1 MASFLGRAM
10 RHPFSATNEAMLRLA
25 EHPKTRDFARS
36 LDYADLPENW
46 ASDREIIR
54 LANDA
59 YMQVGIDSPFF
70 QAWNRGSKLV
80 DENGIP
86 IVFYHGSQTKG
97 LRTIDPDATTAVPE
111 GMGSAFIVRHPGTAL
126 AYAGRPGPHLQDA
139 GYQNLRN
146 AVAGAISDGGSIAVP
161 DIRPGVP
168 QGSQRFY
175 HLTRAEYENPK
186 LREQLSRSLMS
197 DALDDVREID
207 WRLNLGRLSKS
218 YKDAL
223 AGYPVP
229 KGALESAVSGHLA
242 HQLFLHQ
249 NADELAGKGVWP
261 KSIFSEPALG
271 EIYPVYAN
279 VRKPFVVESVPGAR
293 DWTQTADMR
302 IDPAFLTPEEK
313 ARLASLKLSVA
324 EAGRDYYT
332 PGQLFPSLR
341 DSSLP
346 TDDLS
351 GILRFEG
358 DHDGLLSRNVRDGG
372 GALVPLTDVAA
383 VHRANQLKSTRNIG
397 TFFPGTD
404 DMFRGILP
412 YAMGGGALAAAM
424 GAPSSASAAVP
435 AGWVPPSAKAELEG
449 MEPPVWLDPV
459 ELISSF
465 ASAGG
470 NTAYRTGQAALDA
483 AQGWLADKIPAVPA
497 VPEEYYEAAQ

>member
-46 ASDREIIR
+46 AGDREIIK

-59 YMQVGIDSPFF
+59 YQQVGIDSPFF

-86 IVFYHGSQTKG
+86 IVFYHGSQKKG
-97 LRTIDPDATTAVPE
+97 LRFIDPDASAAVPE
-111 GMGSAFIVRHPGTAL
+111 GMGSAFIVRHPGTSL
-126 AYAGRPGPHLQDA
+126 AYAGRPGPQLRDA

-161 DIRPGVP
+161 DLRPGAP
-168 QGSQRFY
+168 QGAQRFY

-207 WRLNLGRLSKS
+207 WRLNLSRLSKS
-218 YKDAL
+218 YNDAL

-229 KGALESAVSGHLA
+229 RGALESAVSGHLA
-242 HQLFLHQ
+242 HQLFLRQ
-249 NADELAGKGVWP
+249 NADELAGRGVWP

-271 EIYPVYAN
+271 EIYPVYAS

-302 IDPAFLTPEEK
+302 IDPAFLTPDEK
-313 ARLASLKLSVA
+313 ERLKSAA
-324 EAGRDYYT
+324 GAGRDYYT
-332 PGQLFPSLR
+332 PGQLFPSLK

-383 VHRANQLKSTRNIG
+383 VHRAEQLKSTRNIG
-397 TFFPGTD
+397 LFNPWSK
-404 DMFRGILP
+404 DMYRVLP

-424 GAPSSASAAVP
+424 GAPSSASASVP
-435 AGWVPPSAKAELEG
+435 QAGWVPPSAKAELEG
-449 MEPPVWLDPV
+449 MEPSVWLDPV

-470 NTAYRTGQAALDA
+470 NTAYRAGQTALDA
-483 AQGWLADKIPAVPA
+483 AQGWLADRIPAVPS

>member
-1 MASFLGRAM
+1 MASFLGRVM
-10 RHPFSATNEAMLRLA
+10 RHPFSAKNEAMVRLA
-25 EHPKTRDFARS
+25 EHPKTRDFVRS

-46 ASDREIIR
+46 ANDREIVR

-59 YMQVGIDSPFF
+59 YQQVGIDSPFF

-97 LRTIDPDATTAVPE
+97 LRSIDPDVSASMPE
-111 GMGSAFIVRHPGTAL
+111 GMGSAFIVRHPGTSL
-126 AYAGRPGPHLQDA
+126 AYAGRPGPQLQDA

-146 AVAGAISDGGSIAVP
+146 AVAGVISEGGSIAVP

-168 QGSQRFY
+168 QGTQRY
-175 HLTRAEYENPK
+175 YRLTRAEYEDPK
-186 LREQLSRSLMS
+186 MRERLARSRMS
-197 DALDDVREID
+197 DALDDIREID

-218 YKDAL
+218 YNDAL

-242 HQLFLHQ
+242 HQLFLRQ
-249 NADELAGKGVWP
+249 NADDLAGRGIWP

-279 VRKPFVVESVPGAR
+279 VRNPFVVESVPGAR

-302 IDPAFLTPEEK
+302 IDTSFLTPDEK
-313 ARLASLKLSVA
+313 AKLDKIGMAS
-324 EAGRDYYT
+324 GRDYYT
-332 PGQLFPSLR
+332 PGQLFPSLNE
-341 DSSLP
+341 SSLP

-372 GALVPLTDVAA
+372 GARVPLTDVAA
-383 VHRANQLKSTRNIG
+383 VHRAEQLKSTRNIG
-397 TFFPGTD
+397 LFNPWSK
-404 DMFRGILP
+404 DMYRVLLP
-412 YAMGGGALAAAM
+412 YAASGGALAAAM
-424 GAPSSASAAVP
+424 GAPSSAFASVLP
-435 AGWVPPSAKAELEG
+435 EGWVPPSAKAELQG

-459 ELISSF
+459 ELLSSF

-470 NTAYRTGQAALDA
+470 STAFRAGQTALDA
-483 AQGWLADKIPAVPA
+483 AQGWLADKIPPLPE
-497 VPEEYYEAAQ
+497 VPEEHYEAAQ